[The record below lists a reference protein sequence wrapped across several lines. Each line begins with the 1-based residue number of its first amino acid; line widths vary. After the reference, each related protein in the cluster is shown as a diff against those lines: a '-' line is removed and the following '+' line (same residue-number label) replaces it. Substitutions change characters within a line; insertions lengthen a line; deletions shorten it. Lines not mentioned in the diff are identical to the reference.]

1 MVQWH
6 DTLTIRPNHWTNLHT
21 HTQNFIF
28 TWPLLDGL
36 LVKSAWQYFKTDSSL
51 FRKGYVH
58 SFLFVRSCGGNNK
71 YTWKFRTAT
80 SRLVMETKTITNII
94 KRTLW
99 RNGENHNSKNHKVMH
114 IVTPVHRKTSCLWGL
129 QQIIFVTAPL
139 NTTLMSLIFAGTK
152 FHGN

>member
-1 MVQWH
+1 M
-6 DTLTIRPNHWTNLHT
+6 
-21 HTQNFIF
+21 
-28 TWPLLDGL
+28 WPLLDGL

-71 YTWKFRTAT
+71 YTWNFRTAA
-80 SRLVMETKTITNII
+80 SKLVMETKTITNII

-114 IVTPVHRKTSCLWGL
+114 IVTPVHIKTSCLWGL

-139 NTTLMSLIFAGTK
+139 KTNNYDVCHETHYLKRFSYWCVFLLQIYWK
-152 FHGN
+152 